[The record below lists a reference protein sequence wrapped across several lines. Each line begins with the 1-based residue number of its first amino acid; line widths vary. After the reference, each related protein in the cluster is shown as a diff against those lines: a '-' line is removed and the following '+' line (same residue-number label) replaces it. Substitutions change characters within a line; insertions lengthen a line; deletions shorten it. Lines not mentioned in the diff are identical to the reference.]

1 VLMVITAVTNSDS
14 PAGRAAACIDAA
26 NEYVPGART
35 PLGMD
40 HRHDVFTSCD
50 RPQAK
55 PVYVEHVHWMVTPPW
70 QLPVLCS
77 QLAASSSG
85 SREEHASR
93 MTVSLML
100 TVRFPPARIGCKRA
114 RRRVTSISA
123 EPHCPFIQPKARN
136 RYNTLTD
143 RRAPDSRSSRPALA
157 LWLSSCAEVLPG
169 VASDQR
175 KLTRVPLPAVPMQ
188 DGTMAL
194 ASTTMF
200 ADAGMD
206 RNGGP
211 SMTTVGAGRAARDT
225 TRWTASDC
233 TPVSER
239 TTRTNSKRKPPS
251 RAAEP
256 SVSIGTLP
264 ASASAAAIS
273 M

>member
-1 VLMVITAVTNSDS
+1 MMTNVGPLTPLAEIECRSNAGVTDHEYTTLFDSVSMEVTLLSKVSFEDALGFRVASGAIVTGGGVSVLTVITAVTNSDS

-26 NEYVPGART
+26 NEYVPGAST

-136 RYNTLTD
+136 R
-143 RRAPDSRSSRPALA
+143 
-157 LWLSSCAEVLPG
+157 
-169 VASDQR
+169 
-175 KLTRVPLPAVPMQ
+175 
-188 DGTMAL
+188 
-194 ASTTMF
+194 
-200 ADAGMD
+200 
-206 RNGGP
+206 
-211 SMTTVGAGRAARDT
+211 
-225 TRWTASDC
+225 
-233 TPVSER
+233 
-239 TTRTNSKRKPPS
+239 
-251 RAAEP
+251 
-256 SVSIGTLP
+256 
-264 ASASAAAIS
+264 
-273 M
+273 